1 MYRAATVTDIKLQS
15 VAAQH
20 KTTTTTKIEEIV
32 EQQRSQQEQK
42 HSRELLTGHDSR
54 LMLLFRD
61 HESDMIKD
69 SCLQLHGQ

>member
-1 MYRAATVTDIKLQS
+1 MQS
-15 VAAQH
+15 VAVQH
-20 KTTTTTKIEEIV
+20 KTTTTTTTTTTKIDEIV

-42 HSRELLTGHDSR
+42 QRSELLTGHDSR